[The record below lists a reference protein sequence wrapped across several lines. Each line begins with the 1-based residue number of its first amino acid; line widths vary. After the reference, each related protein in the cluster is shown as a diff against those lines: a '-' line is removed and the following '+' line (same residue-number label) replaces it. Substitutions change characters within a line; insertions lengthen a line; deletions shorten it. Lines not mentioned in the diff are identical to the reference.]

1 MNETMPI
8 SAGLPAGM
16 TTDACLEAQL
26 RSAFLTGETDGE
38 EAGLRPEF
46 VINDPDRRI
55 KVLTVIEDEL
65 ARCTSFDISVAFV
78 TMSGIEPLL
87 PIFEELRERGVPGRV
102 LTTDYLCFSDPAAMR
117 KLAGISNIEV
127 RLFRAEGNRGF
138 HTKGY
143 IFNSGDVCRFLIGS
157 SNLTGTA
164 LATNREWNARLVS
177 KQTGAF
183 ARALQAEFRALWDHP
198 LSRPLHEV
206 IDAYEAE
213 RRAHMAA
220 QTEVMRRL
228 PLLVSPVRPEPN
240 SMQRAFVENLLRIA
254 GSGERRALLI
264 SATGTGKTYAAAF
277 AVRELKPRRMLFVV
291 HREQIAR
298 QAMASFRRVLGE
310 DELTYGLLGGGQN
323 EAGADCVFATMQ
335 TLARERVLGALDP
348 KAFDVIIIDEVHRAA
363 AESYKKIMAHFEP
376 KLWFGM
382 TASPDRPDGADIYA
396 LFDHNIAYEIRLS
409 TALEEDLLCPF
420 HYFGVKDVTVGGM
433 MLEDLSDF
441 RLLTAEERV
450 SNILDRAQYFGWS
463 GPRVKGLVFCSR
475 KEECAELSRLFN
487 ERGLM
492 TVALT
497 GEDEQSLREEAIY
510 RLSYGV
516 GDNRLDYI
524 FTVDIFAEGVD
535 IPEVNQV
542 IMLRPTQ
549 SAIVFVQQL
558 GRGLRKAPDKEF
570 VVILDFI
577 GNYQSNFLIPVALA
591 DDRSYNKDNMRR
603 ALAVDLRQIPGASS
617 VHFDPIVRK
626 RIYESI
632 DRASVSD
639 TKLIRTSYEQLKAKL
654 GRIPELLDFDRFG
667 SIDAVKFFEKFG
679 SYYAFL
685 EKYEKSFT
693 TRLST
698 RAAGMLAFLSVK
710 AGAGR
715 RVSEAI
721 VIRDLLAGRP
731 DLETGLREGLAR
743 YGIEPSAAHLSSV
756 FGFLS
761 NRFVKTADEAKQ
773 RAGMVFVEYDAALG
787 WRMAA
792 ELCEELGRS
801 AEFRTMLA
809 ELAGFMVSRY
819 EARFSKRY
827 AGTDLVLYEKYT
839 YEDVCRL
846 LNWPTNMNAQNIGGY
861 FYEKTTKTMPVFV
874 NYHKAEGAIAYED
887 RFVSP
892 SHIVAL
898 SKTKRRTTSADADH
912 IYKRTPEDKDNR
924 ILLFVRRNKEDKG
937 EAKAFY
943 FLGEV
948 EAQGEPVPVTLPATG
963 DRAFEIEYRLDVPVR
978 SDIYAYVTMAE
989 D

>member
-1 MNETMPI
+1 
-8 SAGLPAGM
+8 
-16 TTDACLEAQL
+16 
-26 RSAFLTGETDGE
+26 
-38 EAGLRPEF
+38 
-46 VINDPDRRI
+46 
-55 KVLTVIEDEL
+55 
-65 ARCTSFDISVAFV
+65 
-78 TMSGIEPLL
+78 
-87 PIFEELRERGVPGRV
+87 
-102 LTTDYLCFSDPAAMR
+102 MR
-117 KLAGISNIEV
+117 
-127 RLFRAEGNRGF
+127 
-138 HTKGY
+138 
-143 IFNSGDVCRFLIGS
+143 
-157 SNLTGTA
+157 
-164 LATNREWNARLVS
+164 
-177 KQTGAF
+177 
-183 ARALQAEFRALWDHP
+183 
-198 LSRPLHEV
+198 
-206 IDAYEAE
+206 DAYEAE

-228 PLLVSPVRPEPN
+228 PLPVSPVRPEPN

-277 AVRELKPRRMLFVV
+277 AVRELKPRR
-291 HREQIAR
+291 
-298 QAMASFRRVLGE
+298 
-310 DELTYGLLGGGQN
+310 
-323 EAGADCVFATMQ
+323 
-335 TLARERVLGALDP
+335 
-348 KAFDVIIIDEVHRAA
+348 
-363 AESYKKIMAHFEP
+363 
-376 KLWFGM
+376 
-382 TASPDRPDGADIYA
+382 
-396 LFDHNIAYEIRLS
+396 
-409 TALEEDLLCPF
+409 
-420 HYFGVKDVTVGGM
+420 
-433 MLEDLSDF
+433 LEDLSDF

-654 GRIPELLDFDRFG
+654 GRIPGLLDFDRFG

-685 EKYEKSFT
+685 EKYEKAFT

-787 WRMAA
+787 WRMAT
-792 ELCEELGRS
+792 ELREELGRS

-963 DRAFEIEYRLDVPVR
+963 DRAFEIDYRLDVPVR

>member
-102 LTTDYLCFSDPAAMR
+102 LTTDYLGFSDPAAMR

-127 RLFRAEGNRGF
+127 RLYRTEGNRGF

-228 PLLVSPVRPEPN
+228 PLPVSPVRPEPN

-603 ALAVDLRQIPGASS
+603 AFAVDLRQIPGASS
-617 VHFDPIVRK
+617 VLFDPIVRK
-626 RIYESI
+626 LIYESI

-667 SIDAVKFFEKFG
+667 SIDAVKFFVKFG
-679 SYYAFL
+679 SYYTFL
-685 EKYEKSFT
+685 EKYEKAFT

-743 YGIEPSAAHLSSV
+743 YGIEPSAA
-756 FGFLS
+756 
-761 NRFVKTADEAKQ
+761 
-773 RAGMVFVEYDAALG
+773 
-787 WRMAA
+787 
-792 ELCEELGRS
+792 ELREELGRS

-827 AGTDLVLYEKYT
+827 AGTDLVLYDKYT

-912 IYKRTPEDKDNR
+912 LYTRPPEDKDNR

-963 DRAFEIEYRLDVPVR
+963 DRAFEIDYRLDVPVR

>member
-1 MNETMPI
+1 M
-8 SAGLPAGM
+8 
-16 TTDACLEAQL
+16 
-26 RSAFLTGETDGE
+26 
-38 EAGLRPEF
+38 
-46 VINDPDRRI
+46 
-55 KVLTVIEDEL
+55 
-65 ARCTSFDISVAFV
+65 
-78 TMSGIEPLL
+78 
-87 PIFEELRERGVPGRV
+87 
-102 LTTDYLCFSDPAAMR
+102 
-117 KLAGISNIEV
+117 
-127 RLFRAEGNRGF
+127 
-138 HTKGY
+138 
-143 IFNSGDVCRFLIGS
+143 
-157 SNLTGTA
+157 
-164 LATNREWNARLVS
+164 
-177 KQTGAF
+177 
-183 ARALQAEFRALWDHP
+183 
-198 LSRPLHEV
+198 
-206 IDAYEAE
+206 
-213 RRAHMAA
+213 
-220 QTEVMRRL
+220 
-228 PLLVSPVRPEPN
+228 
-240 SMQRAFVENLLRIA
+240 
-254 GSGERRALLI
+254 
-264 SATGTGKTYAAAF
+264 
-277 AVRELKPRRMLFVV
+277 
-291 HREQIAR
+291 
-298 QAMASFRRVLGE
+298 
-310 DELTYGLLGGGQN
+310 
-323 EAGADCVFATMQ
+323 
-335 TLARERVLGALDP
+335 
-348 KAFDVIIIDEVHRAA
+348 
-363 AESYKKIMAHFEP
+363 
-376 KLWFGM
+376 
-382 TASPDRPDGADIYA
+382 
-396 LFDHNIAYEIRLS
+396 
-409 TALEEDLLCPF
+409 
-420 HYFGVKDVTVGGM
+420 GGM

-654 GRIPELLDFDRFG
+654 GRIPGLLDFDRFG

-792 ELCEELGRS
+792 ELREELGRS
-801 AEFRTMLA
+801 VEFRTMLA

-963 DRAFEIEYRLDVPVR
+963 DRAFEIDYRLDVPVR

>member
-16 TTDACLEAQL
+16 TTDACLEAHL

-228 PLLVSPVRPEPN
+228 PLPVSPVRPEPN

-376 KLWFGM
+376 KLW
-382 TASPDRPDGADIYA
+382 
-396 LFDHNIAYEIRLS
+396 
-409 TALEEDLLCPF
+409 
-420 HYFGVKDVTVGGM
+420 FGVKDVTVGGM

-654 GRIPELLDFDRFG
+654 GRIPGLLDFDRFG

-787 WRMAA
+787 WRMAT
-792 ELCEELGRS
+792 ELREELGRS

-809 ELAGFMVSRY
+809 ELASFMVSRY

-963 DRAFEIEYRLDVPVR
+963 DRAFEIDYRLDVPVR

>member
-1 MNETMPI
+1 
-8 SAGLPAGM
+8 
-16 TTDACLEAQL
+16 
-26 RSAFLTGETDGE
+26 
-38 EAGLRPEF
+38 
-46 VINDPDRRI
+46 
-55 KVLTVIEDEL
+55 
-65 ARCTSFDISVAFV
+65 
-78 TMSGIEPLL
+78 
-87 PIFEELRERGVPGRV
+87 
-102 LTTDYLCFSDPAAMR
+102 
-117 KLAGISNIEV
+117 
-127 RLFRAEGNRGF
+127 
-138 HTKGY
+138 
-143 IFNSGDVCRFLIGS
+143 
-157 SNLTGTA
+157 
-164 LATNREWNARLVS
+164 
-177 KQTGAF
+177 
-183 ARALQAEFRALWDHP
+183 
-198 LSRPLHEV
+198 
-206 IDAYEAE
+206 
-213 RRAHMAA
+213 
-220 QTEVMRRL
+220 
-228 PLLVSPVRPEPN
+228 
-240 SMQRAFVENLLRIA
+240 
-254 GSGERRALLI
+254 
-264 SATGTGKTYAAAF
+264 
-277 AVRELKPRRMLFVV
+277 
-291 HREQIAR
+291 
-298 QAMASFRRVLGE
+298 
-310 DELTYGLLGGGQN
+310 
-323 EAGADCVFATMQ
+323 
-335 TLARERVLGALDP
+335 
-348 KAFDVIIIDEVHRAA
+348 
-363 AESYKKIMAHFEP
+363 
-376 KLWFGM
+376 
-382 TASPDRPDGADIYA
+382 
-396 LFDHNIAYEIRLS
+396 
-409 TALEEDLLCPF
+409 
-420 HYFGVKDVTVGGM
+420 M

-654 GRIPELLDFDRFG
+654 GRIPGLLDFDRFG

-761 NRFVKTADEAKQ
+761 NRFVKTDDEAKQ

-792 ELCEELGRS
+792 ELREELGRS

-963 DRAFEIEYRLDVPVR
+963 DRAFEIDYRLDVPVR

>member
-16 TTDACLEAQL
+16 TTDACLEAHL

-127 RLFRAEGNRGF
+127 RLFRAERNRGF

-183 ARALQAEFRALWDHP
+183 ARALQAEFRA
-198 LSRPLHEV
+198 
-206 IDAYEAE
+206 
-213 RRAHMAA
+213 HMAA

-228 PLLVSPVRPEPN
+228 PLPVSPVRPEPN

-654 GRIPELLDFDRFG
+654 GRIPGLLDFDRFG

-787 WRMAA
+787 WRMAT
-792 ELCEELGRS
+792 ELREELGRS

-963 DRAFEIEYRLDVPVR
+963 DRAFEIDYRLDVPVR

>member
-1 MNETMPI
+1 M
-8 SAGLPAGM
+8 
-16 TTDACLEAQL
+16 
-26 RSAFLTGETDGE
+26 
-38 EAGLRPEF
+38 
-46 VINDPDRRI
+46 
-55 KVLTVIEDEL
+55 
-65 ARCTSFDISVAFV
+65 
-78 TMSGIEPLL
+78 
-87 PIFEELRERGVPGRV
+87 
-102 LTTDYLCFSDPAAMR
+102 
-117 KLAGISNIEV
+117 
-127 RLFRAEGNRGF
+127 
-138 HTKGY
+138 
-143 IFNSGDVCRFLIGS
+143 
-157 SNLTGTA
+157 
-164 LATNREWNARLVS
+164 
-177 KQTGAF
+177 
-183 ARALQAEFRALWDHP
+183 
-198 LSRPLHEV
+198 
-206 IDAYEAE
+206 
-213 RRAHMAA
+213 
-220 QTEVMRRL
+220 
-228 PLLVSPVRPEPN
+228 
-240 SMQRAFVENLLRIA
+240 
-254 GSGERRALLI
+254 
-264 SATGTGKTYAAAF
+264 
-277 AVRELKPRRMLFVV
+277 
-291 HREQIAR
+291 
-298 QAMASFRRVLGE
+298 
-310 DELTYGLLGGGQN
+310 
-323 EAGADCVFATMQ
+323 
-335 TLARERVLGALDP
+335 
-348 KAFDVIIIDEVHRAA
+348 
-363 AESYKKIMAHFEP
+363 
-376 KLWFGM
+376 
-382 TASPDRPDGADIYA
+382 
-396 LFDHNIAYEIRLS
+396 
-409 TALEEDLLCPF
+409 
-420 HYFGVKDVTVGGM
+420 
-433 MLEDLSDF
+433 
-441 RLLTAEERV
+441 
-450 SNILDRAQYFGWS
+450 
-463 GPRVKGLVFCSR
+463 
-475 KEECAELSRLFN
+475 
-487 ERGLM
+487 
-492 TVALT
+492 
-497 GEDEQSLREEAIY
+497 
-510 RLSYGV
+510 

-603 ALAVDLRQIPGASS
+603 AIAVDLRQIPGASS

-654 GRIPELLDFDRFG
+654 GRIPGLLDFDRFG

-685 EKYEKSFT
+685 EKYEKAFT

-721 VIRDLLAGRP
+721 VIRDLLAGRS

-792 ELCEELGRS
+792 ELREELGRS

-963 DRAFEIEYRLDVPVR
+963 DRAFEIDYRLDVPVR

>member
-228 PLLVSPVRPEPN
+228 PLPVSPVRPEPN

-497 GEDEQSLREEAIY
+497 GNDEQSLREEAIY
-510 RLSYGV
+510 RLSHGV

-654 GRIPELLDFDRFG
+654 GRIPGLLDFDRFG

-731 DLETGLREGLAR
+731 DLETGLR
-743 YGIEPSAAHLSSV
+743 
-756 FGFLS
+756 
-761 NRFVKTADEAKQ
+761 
-773 RAGMVFVEYDAALG
+773 
-787 WRMAA
+787 
-792 ELCEELGRS
+792 EELGRS

-963 DRAFEIEYRLDVPVR
+963 DRAFEIDYRLDVPVR

>member
-1 MNETMPI
+1 
-8 SAGLPAGM
+8 
-16 TTDACLEAQL
+16 
-26 RSAFLTGETDGE
+26 
-38 EAGLRPEF
+38 
-46 VINDPDRRI
+46 
-55 KVLTVIEDEL
+55 
-65 ARCTSFDISVAFV
+65 
-78 TMSGIEPLL
+78 
-87 PIFEELRERGVPGRV
+87 
-102 LTTDYLCFSDPAAMR
+102 
-117 KLAGISNIEV
+117 
-127 RLFRAEGNRGF
+127 
-138 HTKGY
+138 
-143 IFNSGDVCRFLIGS
+143 
-157 SNLTGTA
+157 
-164 LATNREWNARLVS
+164 
-177 KQTGAF
+177 
-183 ARALQAEFRALWDHP
+183 
-198 LSRPLHEV
+198 
-206 IDAYEAE
+206 
-213 RRAHMAA
+213 
-220 QTEVMRRL
+220 
-228 PLLVSPVRPEPN
+228 
-240 SMQRAFVENLLRIA
+240 
-254 GSGERRALLI
+254 
-264 SATGTGKTYAAAF
+264 
-277 AVRELKPRRMLFVV
+277 
-291 HREQIAR
+291 
-298 QAMASFRRVLGE
+298 
-310 DELTYGLLGGGQN
+310 
-323 EAGADCVFATMQ
+323 
-335 TLARERVLGALDP
+335 
-348 KAFDVIIIDEVHRAA
+348 
-363 AESYKKIMAHFEP
+363 
-376 KLWFGM
+376 
-382 TASPDRPDGADIYA
+382 
-396 LFDHNIAYEIRLS
+396 
-409 TALEEDLLCPF
+409 
-420 HYFGVKDVTVGGM
+420 

-463 GPRVKGLVFCSR
+463 GSRVKGLVFCSR

-924 ILLFVRRNKEDKG
+924 ILVFVRRNKEDKG

-963 DRAFEIEYRLDVPVR
+963 DRAFEIDYRLDVPVR

>member
-1 MNETMPI
+1 
-8 SAGLPAGM
+8 
-16 TTDACLEAQL
+16 
-26 RSAFLTGETDGE
+26 
-38 EAGLRPEF
+38 
-46 VINDPDRRI
+46 
-55 KVLTVIEDEL
+55 
-65 ARCTSFDISVAFV
+65 
-78 TMSGIEPLL
+78 
-87 PIFEELRERGVPGRV
+87 
-102 LTTDYLCFSDPAAMR
+102 
-117 KLAGISNIEV
+117 
-127 RLFRAEGNRGF
+127 
-138 HTKGY
+138 
-143 IFNSGDVCRFLIGS
+143 
-157 SNLTGTA
+157 
-164 LATNREWNARLVS
+164 
-177 KQTGAF
+177 
-183 ARALQAEFRALWDHP
+183 
-198 LSRPLHEV
+198 
-206 IDAYEAE
+206 
-213 RRAHMAA
+213 
-220 QTEVMRRL
+220 
-228 PLLVSPVRPEPN
+228 
-240 SMQRAFVENLLRIA
+240 
-254 GSGERRALLI
+254 
-264 SATGTGKTYAAAF
+264 
-277 AVRELKPRRMLFVV
+277 
-291 HREQIAR
+291 
-298 QAMASFRRVLGE
+298 
-310 DELTYGLLGGGQN
+310 
-323 EAGADCVFATMQ
+323 
-335 TLARERVLGALDP
+335 
-348 KAFDVIIIDEVHRAA
+348 
-363 AESYKKIMAHFEP
+363 
-376 KLWFGM
+376 
-382 TASPDRPDGADIYA
+382 
-396 LFDHNIAYEIRLS
+396 
-409 TALEEDLLCPF
+409 
-420 HYFGVKDVTVGGM
+420 
-433 MLEDLSDF
+433 
-441 RLLTAEERV
+441 
-450 SNILDRAQYFGWS
+450 
-463 GPRVKGLVFCSR
+463 
-475 KEECAELSRLFN
+475 
-487 ERGLM
+487 
-492 TVALT
+492 
-497 GEDEQSLREEAIY
+497 
-510 RLSYGV
+510 
-516 GDNRLDYI
+516 
-524 FTVDIFAEGVD
+524 
-535 IPEVNQV
+535 
-542 IMLRPTQ
+542 
-549 SAIVFVQQL
+549 
-558 GRGLRKAPDKEF
+558 
-570 VVILDFI
+570 
-577 GNYQSNFLIPVALA
+577 
-591 DDRSYNKDNMRR
+591 MRR

-792 ELCEELGRS
+792 ELREELGRS

-898 SKTKRRTTSADADH
+898 SKTKRRTTSADADRH
-912 IYKRTPEDKDNR
+912 
-924 ILLFVRRNKEDKG
+924 L
-937 EAKAFY
+937 
-943 FLGEV
+943 
-948 EAQGEPVPVTLPATG
+948 
-963 DRAFEIEYRLDVPVR
+963 
-978 SDIYAYVTMAE
+978 
-989 D
+989 

>member
-1 MNETMPI
+1 MHEP
-8 SAGLPAGM
+8 
-16 TTDACLEAQL
+16 
-26 RSAFLTGETDGE
+26 
-38 EAGLRPEF
+38 
-46 VINDPDRRI
+46 
-55 KVLTVIEDEL
+55 
-65 ARCTSFDISVAFV
+65 
-78 TMSGIEPLL
+78 MSGIEPLL

-102 LTTDYLCFSDPAAMR
+102 LTTDYLGFSDPAAMR

-127 RLFRAEGNRGF
+127 RLYRTEGNRGF

-228 PLLVSPVRPEPN
+228 PLPVSPVRPEPN

-433 MLEDLSDF
+433 MLEDVSDF

-524 FTVDIFAEGVD
+524 FTVDIFVEGVD

-679 SYYAFL
+679 SYYTFL
-685 EKYEKSFT
+685 EKYEKAFT

-743 YGIEPSAAHLSSV
+743 YGIEPSAA
-756 FGFLS
+756 
-761 NRFVKTADEAKQ
+761 
-773 RAGMVFVEYDAALG
+773 
-787 WRMAA
+787 
-792 ELCEELGRS
+792 ELREELGRS

-912 IYKRTPEDKDNR
+912 IYKRTLEDKDNR

-963 DRAFEIEYRLDVPVR
+963 DRAFEIDYRLDVPVR

>member
-1 MNETMPI
+1 M
-8 SAGLPAGM
+8 
-16 TTDACLEAQL
+16 
-26 RSAFLTGETDGE
+26 
-38 EAGLRPEF
+38 
-46 VINDPDRRI
+46 
-55 KVLTVIEDEL
+55 
-65 ARCTSFDISVAFV
+65 
-78 TMSGIEPLL
+78 
-87 PIFEELRERGVPGRV
+87 
-102 LTTDYLCFSDPAAMR
+102 
-117 KLAGISNIEV
+117 
-127 RLFRAEGNRGF
+127 
-138 HTKGY
+138 
-143 IFNSGDVCRFLIGS
+143 
-157 SNLTGTA
+157 
-164 LATNREWNARLVS
+164 
-177 KQTGAF
+177 
-183 ARALQAEFRALWDHP
+183 
-198 LSRPLHEV
+198 
-206 IDAYEAE
+206 
-213 RRAHMAA
+213 
-220 QTEVMRRL
+220 
-228 PLLVSPVRPEPN
+228 
-240 SMQRAFVENLLRIA
+240 
-254 GSGERRALLI
+254 
-264 SATGTGKTYAAAF
+264 
-277 AVRELKPRRMLFVV
+277 
-291 HREQIAR
+291 
-298 QAMASFRRVLGE
+298 
-310 DELTYGLLGGGQN
+310 
-323 EAGADCVFATMQ
+323 
-335 TLARERVLGALDP
+335 
-348 KAFDVIIIDEVHRAA
+348 
-363 AESYKKIMAHFEP
+363 
-376 KLWFGM
+376 
-382 TASPDRPDGADIYA
+382 
-396 LFDHNIAYEIRLS
+396 
-409 TALEEDLLCPF
+409 
-420 HYFGVKDVTVGGM
+420 GGM

-792 ELCEELGRS
+792 ELREELGRS

-887 RFVSP
+887 CFVSP

-963 DRAFEIEYRLDVPVR
+963 DRAFEIDYRLDVPVR